1 MSKCALG
8 VAVVTASI
16 LIFSAAGAHAQ
27 EIGPVELEH
36 AATTPPPRLSAPLRA
51 SSLTLG
57 SLYVSTAVLYG
68 LDVHSTLSGLHNG
81 AVEANPMMQGL
92 VTHPAALVGVKAGLG
107 FGSMMAAR
115 SIAKKNR
122 TAAIVAL
129 AAIDAIYVIVVHHNY
144 QVARQL
150 R

>member
-1 MSKCALG
+1 MSRCALG
-8 VAVVTASI
+8 VAVITASV
-16 LIFSAAGAHAQ
+16 LIFSAANARAQ
-27 EIGPVELEH
+27 ESGPVELERP
-36 AATTPPPRLSAPLRA
+36 ATVAPPRLPAPLRA

-57 SLYVSTAVLYG
+57 SLYVSTAVLHG

-107 FGSMMAAR
+107 FGSIMAAR

-129 AAIDAIYVIVVHHNY
+129 AAIDVIYVVVVHHNY
-144 QVARQL
+144 QVARQT